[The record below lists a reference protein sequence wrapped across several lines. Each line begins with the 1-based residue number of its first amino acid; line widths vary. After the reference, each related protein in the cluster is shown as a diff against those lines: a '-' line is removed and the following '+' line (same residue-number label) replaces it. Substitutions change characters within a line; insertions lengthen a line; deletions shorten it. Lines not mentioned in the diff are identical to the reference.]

1 MVNKKI
7 FGTTTS
13 IILWFISTAVAST
26 VAGCLLFLFYETP
39 FSQSKNNEINVLK
52 KEVQEYKKTLCKQP
66 SVVIVQTSN
75 KEKVDMENFVERV
88 ENFYEKRLNTLLA
101 VFTAIIS
108 IVGIALPIVSMF
120 LQDNHYKDN
129 MSAIIDMKERANNN
143 EIAIKNLL
151 NKTRMY
157 LPIALSAG
165 KKAQRAQDNA
175 EAAIEKLTE
184 NTIKYEEQFAQMS
197 SDWHAQNAANYN
209 GLARTFM
216 ELFKT
221 DRQDIHIKNAIIY
234 LFIAINFN
242 IKANKAEGIYSNID
256 FLDTIFSHNSDAIK
270 KYQKPLSAFPV
281 ATVDDIRSIID
292 CEFNSV
298 YIEKYENILSLV
310 SGSKTC

>member
-39 FSQSKNNEINVLK
+39 FSQSKSNEINVLK

-151 NKTRMY
+151 NKTRVY

-175 EAAIEKLTE
+175 EAAIKKLTD
-184 NTIKYEEQFAQMS
+184 NTINMKNNLLKCPLTGMLKMLQTTMVWQEHS
-197 SDWHAQNAANYN
+197 CNY
-209 GLARTFM
+209 LKLIVKIFISRM
-216 ELFKT
+216 L
-221 DRQDIHIKNAIIY
+221 
-234 LFIAINFN
+234 LFIFLLPLILTS
-242 IKANKAEGIYSNID
+242 KPID
-256 FLDTIFSHNSDAIK
+256 
-270 KYQKPLSAFPV
+270 V
-281 ATVDDIRSIID
+281 M
-292 CEFNSV
+292 V
-298 YIEKYENILSLV
+298 YVLI
-310 SGSKTC
+310 